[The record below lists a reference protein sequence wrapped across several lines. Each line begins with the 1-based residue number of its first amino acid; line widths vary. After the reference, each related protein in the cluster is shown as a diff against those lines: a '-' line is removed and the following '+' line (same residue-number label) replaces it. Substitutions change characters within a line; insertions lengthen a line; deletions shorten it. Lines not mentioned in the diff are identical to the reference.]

1 MCGGLYLK
9 EFHYRQTN
17 AQKHFSFFAFF
28 FFEVITSVDLRQL
41 CNYQHGTPV
50 CGLGCQQVC
59 SCGLRAG
66 LSSDCSHI
74 LSFVT
79 VESQNVLPGINHEV
93 ASI

>member
-1 MCGGLYLK
+1 MLRNIFL
-9 EFHYRQTN
+9 FLP
-17 AQKHFSFFAFF
+17 FFF